1 MYRIGRETVVVCG
14 LVLAAGVGTVA
25 SAQDTRP
32 LMEPKI
38 PPVCTK
44 LEAQLYAEADTNGG
58 RISEEDEQK
67 LDTERI
73 QKALNGCSPGQ
84 AVELTSGVRPAAK
97 GAPAAK
103 PVRYDAFLSGPLEMR
118 EGVTLLID
126 KGVTLYGSRDPRDY
140 EIPNPDAKP
149 GDPIA
154 PIKCGTSMPRPTT
167 FPTFSVNAGARPR
180 GGCRPLIA
188 INDVKN
194 VGIMGEGTIDGRG
207 YAKLSGHDYSWW
219 QMARKAQPNDDLY
232 YSTRL
237 ISANHADGLVLYK
250 ITLHNSPNFH
260 VGVNNTNGFMAWGVH
275 LQTPVDKSLDA
286 RNTDGIDP
294 GTSQNITVAYSWIDN
309 GDDNI
314 AVKQGVSHMSVVH
327 DHFYNGHGMSIGS
340 ETMLGQ
346 SDLVVHDLVEDHTSS
361 GIRIKSNVK
370 RGGPVHDLIYK
381 GICMR
386 DVPIPIAISPY
397 YTNQTVEPFEDPKY
411 TGDKIPDYKGI
422 LLQDIYSETP
432 GDVLIAGL
440 NDEHRT
446 QVTLKNVIIKGIKP
460 SQVHLFYD
468 DLTVQAPG
476 TNLPL
481 REGANKTVKLT
492 EDGAK
497 DIESAGE
504 QPDPCAG
511 KFVPMQ

>member
-1 MYRIGRETVVVCG
+1 MYQAGRDAVVVCG
-14 LVLAAGVGTVA
+14 LLLAGGVCMLARG
-25 SAQDTRP
+25 QDTRP
-32 LMEPKI
+32 LIEPKI

-44 LEAQLYAEADTNGG
+44 LEARLYAEPDANGG
-58 RISEEDEQK
+58 HLMEEDEQR
-67 LDTERI
+67 LDTGRI
-73 QKALNGCSPGQ
+73 QKAMNECGAGQ
-84 AVELTSGVRPAAK
+84 AVELTAGFGPGGKGSPAARS
-97 GAPAAK
+97 
-103 PVRYDAFLSGPLEMR
+103 VRYTAFLSGPLEMR

-140 EIPNPDAKP
+140 EIPNPEAKP
-149 GDPIA
+149 GDPIR
-154 PIKCGTSMPRPTT
+154 CGTSTPRPKA
-167 FPTFSVNAGARPR
+167 FPTFSVNAAARPR

-194 VGIMGEGTIDGRG
+194 AGIMGEGTIDGRG
-207 YAKLSGHDYSWW
+207 YAKLVGHDYSWW
-219 QMARKAQPNDDLY
+219 QMARRAEPNDDLY

-237 ISANHADGLVLYK
+237 IIANHADGLVLYR
-250 ITLHNSPNFH
+250 ISLHNSPNFH
-260 VGVNNTNGFMAWGVH
+260 VSVNNTNGFTAWGVH

-314 AVKQGVSHMSVVH
+314 AIKQGVSHMSVVH
-327 DHFYNGHGMSIGS
+327 NHFYNGHGMSIGS
-340 ETMLGQ
+340 ETVLGQ
-346 SDLVVHDLVEDHTSS
+346 SDLVVNDLVEDHTSS

-370 RGGPVHDLIYK
+370 RGGPVHDLIYQ
-381 GICMR
+381 GVCMK

-411 TGDKIPDYKGI
+411 TGDKIPDYKRI
-422 LLQDIYSETP
+422 TLEDIYSETP

-446 QVTLKNVIIKGIKP
+446 QVTLQNVVIRGIKP
-460 SQVHLFYD
+460 GQVHLFYD
-468 DLTVQAPG
+468 DLMVQPPG

-481 REGANKTVKLT
+481 RANENKTLKLAG
-492 EDGAK
+492 DGSHGIGLSDAT
-497 DIESAGE
+497 
-504 QPDPCAG
+504 PDPCAG